1 MATLVPRAVDDGPQ
15 AGDVEVTSG
24 NGVRHTR
31 CPICADDFVWPSDP
45 NIFLYD
51 EQNSRY
57 ELVDI
62 SGQAQRKQ
70 VDLARQGYRQCPNP
84 SGDTA
89 AHYLPATYA
98 DYGPPLVIGLVGAP
112 ASGKTHLLTAM
123 IRQAYLNG
131 LLAHGVR
138 VAALDI
144 LRHDHFRRQ
153 YIEPF
158 EKGGTLAGTS
168 TGVVEAA
175 DILLLRGPG
184 GERPVT
190 FFDVA
195 GEDLESTN
203 ARNRATRFLVGA
215 TAVIF
220 VHGSEDRTA
229 AGQLTVAENQSFD
242 LAVERLRGRE
252 IPAAIAVTKSDR
264 LRFVPPADRWLHR
277 GNERTLD
284 AARIRAESKDVYAY
298 LHHAGAGASLRPFE
312 AFTRCSLHFVSAS
325 GGDAV
330 PIDPRNEDSER
341 HFPRGFRPT
350 RVLEPLVSVLAM
362 SGLITGQEAEKVGT
376 P

>member
-1 MATLVPRAVDDGPQ
+1 M
-15 AGDVEVTSG
+15 
-24 NGVRHTR
+24 R
-31 CPICADDFVWPSDP
+31 CPICADDFVWPSGDP

-51 EQNSRY
+51 EESSRY
-57 ELVDI
+57 ELFDI
-62 SGQAQRKQ
+62 SGQPPMKQ
-70 VDLARQGYRQCPNP
+70 ADLARQGYRQCPNP

-89 AHYLPATYA
+89 LHYLPATYA

-123 IRQAYLNG
+123 IRQAYLSG
-131 LLAHGVR
+131 LAAHGVT
-138 VAALDI
+138 VSALDI
-144 LRHDHFRRQ
+144 LRHNHFLRQ
-153 YIEPF
+153 FIKPF
-158 EKGGTLAGTS
+158 EKGGTLAGTG

-184 GERPVT
+184 GDRPVT

-220 VHGSEDRTA
+220 VHASEDRDA
-229 AGQLTVAENQSFD
+229 AGQLPAGENQSFD
-242 LAVERLRGRE
+242 LAVERLRGRQ
-252 IPAAIAVTKSDR
+252 IPAVIAVTKSDR

-277 GNERTLD
+277 GDETRVD
-284 AARIRAESKDVYAY
+284 ADRIRAESKDVYAY
-298 LHHAGAGASLRPFE
+298 LHRAGAGASLRPFE
-312 AFTRCSLHFVSAS
+312 AFTKCSLHFVSAS

-330 PIDPRNEDSER
+330 PVDPGDEDSEK

-350 RVLEPLVSVLAM
+350 RVLEPLVSILAM
-362 SGLITGQEAEKVGT
+362 SGLITGLQAEKVGT